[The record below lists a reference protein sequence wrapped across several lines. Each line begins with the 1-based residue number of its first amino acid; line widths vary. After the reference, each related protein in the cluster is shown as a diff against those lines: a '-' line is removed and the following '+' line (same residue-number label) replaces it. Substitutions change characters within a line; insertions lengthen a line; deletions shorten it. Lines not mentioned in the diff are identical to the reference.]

1 MKNAGN
7 GWGNGWVAGSII
19 PIGSMYG
26 IFTYIWVILGV
37 NVGKY
42 SIHGASGDVEWT
54 GKGMVFFGN
63 PWGGHVHILLSKKKL
78 RKTPTHQG
86 SRDITCS
93 WKRYD
98 LSIFLTTRQHPTIK
112 MAGKNIPTNLRTGHH
127 SIVVSLLCPV
137 SAWVVPLILTSLTWN
152 ILGVLYLNKRI
163 IYYKVAVRQLCL
175 LVQCSPA

>member
-1 MKNAGN
+1 MNRERDGFFRKP
-7 GWGNGWVAGSII
+7 VR
-19 PIGSMYG
+19 
-26 IFTYIWVILGV
+26 
-37 NVGKY
+37 
-42 SIHGASGDVEWT
+42 WT
-54 GKGMVFFGN
+54 CSHPFKQ
-63 PWGGHVHILLSKKKL
+63 KKI

-163 IYYKVAVRQLCL
+163 IYYKVVPGSCVCWFNVHQPNCGHIGYQPDRQPTEHYCSRWNPQGSSSTKKL
-175 LVQCSPA
+175 LKFSHIIFCPTN